1 MVAAESPTQLQFFD
15 YLSSLHATDAQIILS
30 GWNVSATSM
39 EDYAATVIES
49 LPPELFEHPLP
60 TSPGPYYMYA
70 NGIFSLMPPRRPQEY
85 MAQLQ
90 NYDHEAEFEAE
101 LDAEDDA
108 EYDEQVQPALASAHA
123 PVPAPAREART
134 TRRLRPL
141 NSFMVFRSYYA
152 ALFPGMPQKFKSSA
166 ISNLWAKET
175 LKPKW
180 AILAKAYTTIRDD
193 YEVDTPSLPDFIELT
208 APLIGVPEPAEYLQ
222 MSGWK
227 IVKSAEGYDLM
238 KTGPSRVKE
247 ELVAAPP
254 INIEDVI
261 EFCESVDYCVPKERT
276 APTAVQSALA
286 LNHTQVT
293 IHNGTVV
300 INEPIN
306 FSRVVMDEW
315 DVEEIYPYIHPVIDT
330 DIQPN
335 FDPDFLDS
343 NFNMEFDFDFPEF
356 LNEEFSNANV
366 V

>member
-1 MVAAESPTQLQFFD
+1 MATTESLTQLQFFG
-15 YLSSLHATDAQIILS
+15 YLSSLHANEAQRILS
-30 GWNVSATSM
+30 GWNSSATSM
-39 EDYAATVIES
+39 EDYAATVIDS
-49 LPPELFEHPLP
+49 LPQELFEHTLP
-60 TSPGPYYMYA
+60 TSPGPYYIYA

-90 NYDHEAEFEAE
+90 TYDYEAEFDAE

-108 EYDEQVQPALASAHA
+108 EDDEQLQPAPA
-123 PVPAPAREART
+123 PAVTPAPAPAREAGT

-152 ALFPGMPQKFKSSA
+152 TLFPGMPQKFKSSA

-193 YEVDTPSLPDFIELT
+193 YDVDTPSLPDFIELT

-227 IVKSAEGYDLM
+227 IVKSTEGYDLM

-276 APTAVQSALA
+276 TPAAVQSALA
-286 LNHTQVT
+286 LNHAQVT

-306 FSRVVMDEW
+306 LSRVVMDEW
-315 DVEEIYPYIHPVIDT
+315 DVEEIYPYIHSVIDA

-335 FDPDFLDS
+335 FDPEFLDP
-343 NFNMEFDFDFPEF
+343 NFDVGFDFEFPEF
-356 LNEEFSNANV
+356 LNENFLNENV